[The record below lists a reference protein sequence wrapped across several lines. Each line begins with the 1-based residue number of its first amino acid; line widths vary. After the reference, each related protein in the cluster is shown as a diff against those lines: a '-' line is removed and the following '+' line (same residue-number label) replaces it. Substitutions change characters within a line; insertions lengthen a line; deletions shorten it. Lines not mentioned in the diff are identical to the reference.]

1 MTDMLRRNLAPIT
14 AEAWKEIDEEA
25 TRTLRTHLTA
35 RNILDVNGPHGWSLG
50 AINLG
55 TLDLGKEELV
65 PDVGWGMRNVLPLT
79 EIRVPFLLDTFGL
92 DDITRGSKTPDLDA
106 VDEAAQKA
114 ALFEETAIYKGF
126 APAGIQ
132 GILTASAQEAVSL
145 AGKPENMIKAI
156 ERGVHALQRSG
167 IGGPYELVLGDEPYQ
182 KLYAGEESCYPLYRQ
197 ATEILGGGI
206 HWSRALEGGVI
217 VSARGGDF
225 EFSCGQDLS
234 IGYAMV
240 QEQQVHLYLTE
251 SFTFRVLEPEA
262 AVPLTAQ

>member
-14 AEAWKEIDEEA
+14 TDAWKEIDEEA

-35 RNILDVNGPHGWSLG
+35 RSILDVNGPHGWSLG

-65 PDVGWGMRNVLPLT
+65 PDVGWGLRKNLPLL
-79 EIRVPFLLDTFGL
+79 EIRVPFVLDTFDL
-92 DDITRGSKTPDLDA
+92 DNVSRGSRTPDLDA
-106 VDEAAQKA
+106 VAEAAKKA

-126 APAGIQ
+126 APAGIT
-132 GILTASAQEAVSL
+132 GILEASVQDAVSL
-145 AGKPENMIKAI
+145 TGTPDHLIKAI
-156 ERGVHALQRSG
+156 EKGVHALQRSG
-167 IGGPYELVLGDEPYQ
+167 IAGPYELVLGDDPYQ

-197 ATEILGGGI
+197 ASEILGGSI

-225 EFSCGQDLS
+225 EFSSGQDLS

-240 QEQQVHLYLTE
+240 QEQHVHLYMTE
-251 SFTFRVLEPEA
+251 SFTFRVLEPKA
-262 AVPLTAQ
+262 AVPLTA